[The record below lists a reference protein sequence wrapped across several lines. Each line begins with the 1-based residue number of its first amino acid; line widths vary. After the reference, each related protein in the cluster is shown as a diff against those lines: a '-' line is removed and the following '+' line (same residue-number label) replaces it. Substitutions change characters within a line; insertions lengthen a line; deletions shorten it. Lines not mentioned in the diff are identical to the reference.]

1 MKFDVKYGPAYSL
14 GVIGLDGGEQ
24 VQAVTGAMV
33 SMSGGITI
41 ETSMKGGL
49 MAGLKR
55 SVLGGESFFMNTFT
69 AAQPGELTVSPPL
82 PGDMVTIDLSE
93 KELLVHSGSFLAAST
108 DVQIDTKWGGSKT
121 FFSGEGLFL
130 VKLSGHGTVLVSSY
144 GAIEERDLAQGESWV
159 IDTSHIVGFEST
171 INYQVQK
178 SGGWKTTLLGGEGLV
193 VNLTGPGRVYM
204 QTRSPQAFLDWLI
217 PQLPS
222 PQKND

>member
-1 MKFDVKYGPAYSL
+1 MRFEVKYGPAYAL
-14 GVIGLDGGEQ
+14 GAIALDGGEQ

-33 SMSGGITI
+33 SMSPGITI
-41 ETSMKGGL
+41 DTGMKGGL

-55 SVLGGESFFMNTFT
+55 SVLGGESFFINTFT
-69 AAQPGELTVSPPL
+69 ASQPGEVTVSPPL
-82 PGDMVTIDLSE
+82 PGDMISIELSE
-93 KELLVHSGSFLAAST
+93 KDLLVHSASFLAATT
-108 DVQIDTKWGGSKT
+108 DVQIDTRWGGAKT

-144 GAIEERDLAQGESWV
+144 GAIVERELAQGESYT

-171 INYQVQK
+171 VEYKVQR

-204 QTRSPQAFLDWLI
+204 QTRSPQSFVDWLI

-222 PQKND
+222 PQRND

>member
-1 MKFDVKYGPAYSL
+1 MKFEVKYGPAYSL

-33 SMSGGITI
+33 SMSSGITI
-41 ETSMKGGL
+41 DTGMKGGL

-55 SVLGGESFFMNTFT
+55 SVLGGESFFINTFT
-69 AAQPGELTVSPPL
+69 ASQPGEVTVSPPL
-82 PGDMVTIDLSE
+82 PGDMIAIELSGTD
-93 KELLVHSGSFLAAST
+93 LLVQSGGFLAATT
-108 DVQIDTKWGGSKT
+108 DVQIDTKWGGAKT

-130 VKLSGHGTVLVSSY
+130 VKLSGHGTALVSSY
-144 GAIEERDLAQGESWV
+144 GAIVERQLAEGESYTV
-159 IDTSHIVGFEST
+159 DTSHIVGFEAT
-171 INYQVQK
+171 VGYNVQK

-204 QTRSPQAFLDWLI
+204 QTRSPQGFVDWLI

>member
-1 MKFDVKYGPAYSL
+1 MKFEVKYGPAYSL

-41 ETSMKGGL
+41 DTSMKGGL

-55 SVLGGESFFMNTFT
+55 SVLGGESFFLNTFT
-69 AAQPGELTVSPPL
+69 AAQPGEVTVSPPL
-82 PGDMVTIDLSE
+82 PGDMVTIELSE
-93 KELLVHSGSFLAAST
+93 KELLVHSASFLAATT
-108 DVQIDTKWGGSKT
+108 DVQIDTKWGGAKT

-171 INYQVQK
+171 IDYKVQK

-204 QTRSPQAFLDWLI
+204 QTRSPQAFVDWLI